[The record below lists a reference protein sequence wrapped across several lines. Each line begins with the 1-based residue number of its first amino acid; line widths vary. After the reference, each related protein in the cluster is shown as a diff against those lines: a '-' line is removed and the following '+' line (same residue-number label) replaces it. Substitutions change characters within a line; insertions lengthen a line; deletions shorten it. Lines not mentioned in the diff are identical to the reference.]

1 VKYRPIVFDC
11 DGVLADS
18 ESLGWEAMERTL
30 GRYGVTVS
38 ATDIEMLHGG
48 SFADDYAY
56 FAARGSLPAQD
67 AFWDEL
73 SNEMFALFDSQLQA
87 FEDAKDTL
95 ESLIARGIRMA
106 VASNSPRDRLE
117 QTLAAT
123 GLADLFDVTVAAD
136 DVANPKPAPDL
147 YIHAA
152 RLLGVEPGEC
162 VAVEDTVAG
171 VLSATAAGMW
181 TVLVNRSDADLSR
194 MSPDAVVPRLTPA
207 TVMLP
212 AVSTPSGEP
221 R

>member
-1 VKYRPIVFDC
+1 MKYRPIVFDC

-30 GRYGVTVS
+30 GRYGVTVLD
-38 ATDIEMLHGG
+38 ADIKALHGG
-48 SFADDYAY
+48 SFPDDYAY
-56 FAARGSLPAQD
+56 FAARGSLPPQD

-73 SNEMFALFDSQLQA
+73 SNEMFSLFDGQLQA

-95 ESLIARGIRMA
+95 ESLTARGIQLA
-106 VASNSPRDRLE
+106 VASNSPRGRLE

-123 GLADLFDVTVAAD
+123 GLADLFDVTVSAD

-147 YIHAA
+147 YLHSA
-152 RLLGVEPGEC
+152 RLLGVEAGQC

-181 TVLVNRSDADLSR
+181 TVLVNRGDADLSQ

-212 AVSTPSGEP
+212 ATSASSGESG
-221 R
+221 

>member
-1 VKYRPIVFDC
+1 MKYRPIVFDC

-38 ATDIEMLHGG
+38 DADIKALHGG
-48 SFADDYAY
+48 SFPDDYAH
-56 FAARGSLPAQD
+56 FAARGSLPTQD

-73 SNEMFALFDSQLQA
+73 SNEMFSLFDGQLQA

-95 ESLIARGIRMA
+95 ESLTARGIQLA
-106 VASNSPRDRLE
+106 VASNSPRGRLE

-123 GLADLFDVTVAAD
+123 GLADLFDVTVSAD

-147 YIHAA
+147 YLHSA
-152 RLLGVEPGEC
+152 RLLGVEAGQC

-171 VLSATAAGMW
+171 VLSAKAAGMW
-181 TVLVNRSDADLSR
+181 TVLVNRGDADLSR

-212 AVSTPSGEP
+212 AASPSSGESG
-221 R
+221 